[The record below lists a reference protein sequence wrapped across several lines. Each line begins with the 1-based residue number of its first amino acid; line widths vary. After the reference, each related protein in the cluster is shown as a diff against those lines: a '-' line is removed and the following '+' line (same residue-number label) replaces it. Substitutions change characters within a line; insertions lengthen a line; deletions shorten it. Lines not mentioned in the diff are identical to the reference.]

1 VIGELLRPHPGRY
14 GTVTKSSRNDRAE
27 AVSSSHASAAS
38 AGKYA
43 QVNGLKMYYEVHG
56 AGRPLVLLHGGVSN
70 IQKDFGP
77 LIPRLAKTHKVIAPE
92 QAARHPGRSP

>member
-1 VIGELLRPHPGRY
+1 M
-14 GTVTKSSRNDRAE
+14 
-27 AVSSSHASAAS
+27 SSSHASAAS

>member
-1 VIGELLRPHPGRY
+1 
-14 GTVTKSSRNDRAE
+14 
-27 AVSSSHASAAS
+27 VSSSHASAAS

-92 QAARHPGRSP
+92 QAARHPRRSPRLAVLDDDAVHRCADPGALK